1 MDRAW
6 TSWPNGA
13 VAGSV
18 LSELAR
24 PQQFEEIAT
33 TTERAA
39 IEHAVVCA
47 TDAGPVIVMIDRYVG
62 AGFDTIYLHQVGSD
76 QARLL
81 EMATTE
87 LLPHHQPAT

>member
-1 MDRAW
+1 M
-6 TSWPNGA
+6 
-13 VAGSV
+13 
-18 LSELAR
+18 
-24 PQQFEEIAT
+24 
-33 TTERAA
+33 
-39 IEHAVVCA
+39 VCA

-87 LLPHHQPAT
+87 LLPHHQPATSSVDDADRRPTAQPAPVAERRRGVDVELRARGRAGR